1 MDMALREPL
10 VYCTYPQY
18 PAEPRFLQGGM
29 ARPTSMD
36 HRSLERWRHG
46 RVGWRLTSRTAHMPL
61 PVSQTRILKKL
72 DPGQDGTKKLV
83 RQFGTQLVCVRYRQD
98 RTAGRR
104 YTTVEIVVDTGPM
117 SDDQRS
123 SRALLVRLRPTE
135 TALRQAVVAAGGL
148 WDPRQRAWHLK
159 KSAIQ
164 RLGLQDRL
172 VQK

>member
-10 VYCTYPQY
+10 ACCTYIQY
-18 PAEPRFLQGGM
+18 AMEPRVLQGDVT
-29 ARPTSMD
+29 RPIRTD
-36 HRSLERWRHG
+36 HRSRESRRHG
-46 RVGWRLTSRTAHMPL
+46 RVGWRLTSETAHMPL

-83 RQFGTQLVCVRYRQD
+83 RQFGAQLVCLRYRQD

-117 SDDQRS
+117 PDDQRS
-123 SRALLVRLRPTE
+123 TRALLVRLRPTE

-164 RLGLQDRL
+164 RLGLMDRL

>member
-10 VYCTYPQY
+10 DYCTYPQY
-18 PAEPRFLQGGM
+18 PTEPRAPQGGEG
-29 ARPTSMD
+29 RPIRKC

-46 RVGWRLTSRTAHMPL
+46 PARLRLTPETAHMPL

-83 RQFGTQLVCVRYRQD
+83 RQFGPHLVCVRYRQD

-104 YTTVEIVVDTGPM
+104 YTTVEIVVDSGPM
-117 SDDQRS
+117 PDDQRA

-148 WDPRQRAWHLK
+148 WDPRQRAWQLK
-159 KSAIQ
+159 KSVIQ
-164 RLGLQDRL
+164 RLGLLDRL